1 MFLSELGGIAVVLY
15 GARAKFDV
23 VAAGDVGHCCGGC
36 DSFGT
41 MTERRR

>member
-1 MFLSELGGIAVVLY
+1 VVLSELGEIAVVLH

-23 VAAGDVGHCCGGC
+23 VAAGDVHHCGGC
-36 DSFGT
+36 ESFGT